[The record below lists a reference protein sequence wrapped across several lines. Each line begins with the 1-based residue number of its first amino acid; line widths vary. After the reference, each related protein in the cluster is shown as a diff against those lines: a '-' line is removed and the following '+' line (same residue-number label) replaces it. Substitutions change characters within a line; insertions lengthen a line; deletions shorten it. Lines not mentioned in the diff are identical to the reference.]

1 MVSVFRYLKYNAG
14 FLTGLEKDILKINSI
29 SIPEN
34 WRVMPRENPMLFKL
48 KVGKG
53 EIFFVPFPEE
63 TSEFQEVC
71 KKINLLAKRINLNNN
86 GALIIGLSAWGA
98 DLEKRYLE
106 LPGCSVHVLLGAGKG
121 FGTRGKVVNN
131 GHTLWIRP
139 YSRGKAVNLLK
150 ILKFPRQN
158 PDWQWRP
165 GDNVILDVCVLN
177 ERVPSDEKIL
187 NLLKDVRE

>member
-1 MVSVFRYLKYNAG
+1 
-14 FLTGLEKDILKINSI
+14 
-29 SIPEN
+29 
-34 WRVMPRENPMLFKL
+34 MPKENPTLFKL
-48 KVGKG
+48 KVSKD
-53 EIFFVPFPEE
+53 EIFFVLFPEE

-71 KKINLLAKRINLNNN
+71 KKINLLAKSINLNNN

-106 LPGCSVHVLLGAGKG
+106 FSGCSVHVLLGAGKG
-121 FGTRGKVVNN
+121 FGTRGKIVNN

-139 YSRGKAVNLLK
+139 YPKGKAVNLLK
-150 ILKFPRQN
+150 ILRFPFR
-158 PDWQWRP
+158 DTGWQWKQ
-165 GDNVILDVCVLN
+165 GDNVILDVCALN